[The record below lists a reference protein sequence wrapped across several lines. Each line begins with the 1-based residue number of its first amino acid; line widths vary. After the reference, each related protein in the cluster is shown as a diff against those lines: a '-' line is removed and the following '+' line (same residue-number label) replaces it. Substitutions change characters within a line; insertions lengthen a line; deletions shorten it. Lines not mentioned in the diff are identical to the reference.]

1 MQLLKLHWPRHWT
14 RPEAANI
21 AAIKK
26 VKKKEKRRK
35 PNFCWQRKRTWGFSM
50 SKSHAPVNPLTPN
63 QSGRKESSVNNSKAG
78 VKETCWD
85 WGYLGVTPH
94 PFQTR
99 RKVEPR
105 RKKALESKL
114 PTISPTHTNS
124 STIPTHT
131 VGVRIIAI
139 TDQVVLNIYYY
150 S

>member
-1 MQLLKLHWPRHWT
+1 
-14 RPEAANI
+14 
-21 AAIKK
+21 
-26 VKKKEKRRK
+26 
-35 PNFCWQRKRTWGFSM
+35 M

-94 PFQTR
+94 PFQTK

-124 STIPTHT
+124 HYTNPYGRGQNNSHNIKLYLIFI
-131 VGVRIIAI
+131 IIASKMEKFSRKMH
-139 TDQVVLNIYYY
+139 LCE
-150 S
+150 